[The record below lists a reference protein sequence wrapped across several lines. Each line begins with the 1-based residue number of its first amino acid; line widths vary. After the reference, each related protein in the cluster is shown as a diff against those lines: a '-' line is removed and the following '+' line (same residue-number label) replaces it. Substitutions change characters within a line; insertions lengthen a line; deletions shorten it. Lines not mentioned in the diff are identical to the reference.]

1 MDQGTSNH
9 LIQPEDL
16 SRTVENAMHVFRQ
29 GNHDKLPDLLQD
41 AGNLLYKASKK
52 LTPKQLV
59 LAVAAVAV
67 ATIFVVSQIDDD
79 NFDFHRNAA

>member
-1 MDQGTSNH
+1 MNQGNNQ

-16 SRTVENAMHVFRQ
+16 SRTVENALHVFRQ

-52 LTPKQLV
+52 LTPTQLV

-67 ATIFVVSQIDDD
+67 ATIFVVSQIEDG
-79 NFDFHRNAA
+79 NLDFHNQAA